1 MHKKSSFF
9 VIKFPS
15 WNRCGGRPVGLAK
28 LGFGVWGL
36 GFRVWGLAKKKVR
49 SVKLGFG
56 VWIRV
61 WGCGLGF
68 SLLFLVTSVLGYF
81 IGFVVGTHN
90 SK

>member
-1 MHKKSSFF
+1 LRSQKNVKI
-9 VIKFPS
+9 VPPQGPS

-28 LGFGVWGL
+28 LGFG
-36 GFRVWGLAKKKVR
+36 VWGLAKKKVR

-81 IGFVVGTHN
+81 IGLVVGTHN

>member
-1 MHKKSSFF
+1 MGYDRS
-9 VIKFPS
+9 VLQN
-15 WNRCGGRPVGLAK
+15 WG

-36 GFRVWGLAKKKVR
+36 GFRDFGFGVWGLAKKKVR

-81 IGFVVGTHN
+81 IGLVVGTHN